1 MARCDN
7 RISGWLAA
15 GLVLCSFA
23 AQSAMAL
30 EPFEMN
36 PTDLAGSRAHSL
48 YKQAPFRAV
57 ANDGQRAPAAATG
70 GVPGLDMVVNFTGQF
85 YAPGVDSNGN
95 PQSVWYYSLVGNSP
109 ELGGTT
115 VINAPIIP
123 VTVELL
129 DQEGEVR
136 HVHGHRLALNGATH
150 LKDVLQ
156 SPVFQNLPWS
166 SSRTPT
172 QYNDAVQRAT
182 FFGMLEEEEDNPWHT
197 ILNPSVAQ
205 SRTIKIPYG
214 KYYFALNADQTC
226 CAYMLLDD
234 PTFSNMLFP
243 PTYPVDTSTV
253 LGWAELN
260 GVATTKSIVTLL
272 FTDIYLYENGDPT
285 QCCVLGYHGPDIE
298 PGTAANGN
306 LTRLYQ
312 MNYSSWISPGIFGGG
327 FGDVTALSHEMAEI
341 FNDPITG
348 ADGVHN
354 LTPWYL
360 APFGLCQ
367 NILEVGDVIE
377 GLANATYP
385 VAINNFTYHPQTVAL
400 LPWFEFRK
408 HSQAIDGAYSYPD
421 TTVLTALSPPQQV
434 NCQ

>member
-1 MARCDN
+1 MVSRGN
-7 RISGWLAA
+7 RKGGWLAA
-15 GLVLCSFA
+15 GLLLGGFA
-23 AQSAMAL
+23 AQAAMAL
-30 EPFEMN
+30 EPFELSPTVLQGSN
-36 PTDLAGSRAHSL
+36 PHSV
-48 YKQAPFRAV
+48 YKRAPFKVV
-57 ANDGQRAPAAATG
+57 ANAGQPGPAAATG
-70 GVPGLDMVVNFTGQF
+70 GVPGVDMVANFTGQF
-85 YAPGVDSNGN
+85 YAPGVNSSGS
-95 PQSVWYYSLVGNSP
+95 PQSVWYYSIVGNSP

-115 VINAPIIP
+115 VIDAPVIP
-123 VTVELL
+123 VTVALL
-129 DQEGEVR
+129 DPTGHVR
-136 HVHGHRLALNGATH
+136 SVSGHRLVMKGGTH
-150 LKDVLQ
+150 VNDVLQ
-156 SPVFQNLPWS
+156 SPVFQNFSWS
-166 SSRTPT
+166 SSNTPT
-172 QYNDAVQRAT
+172 QYTDAIQRAE
-182 FFGMLEEEEDNPWHT
+182 FWGALEDESNPWHT
-197 ILNPSVAQ
+197 ILNPRVAHG
-205 SRTIKIPYG
+205 RTIQIPYG
-214 KYYFALNADQTC
+214 KYYFALNPDGDC
-226 CAYMLLDD
+226 CAFILLDD
-234 PTFSNMLFP
+234 PTFSSLLFP
-243 PTYPVDTSTV
+243 PVYPVDDSTV

-260 GVATTKSIVTLL
+260 GVATTQSIVTLL

-385 VAINNFTYHPQTVAL
+385 VTLHNFTYHPQTVAL
-400 LPWFEFRK
+400 LPWFEFK
-408 HSQAIDGAYSYPD
+408 QHSHAIDDAYSYPD
-421 TTVLTALSPPQQV
+421 PTVLTSLSPPENV